1 MTKAYNKKIF
11 WVEPKK
17 EQIISMN
24 VCAYKMASNQQ
35 EMQVD
40 WKQRGKMVKHAKFT
54 NNHLFSNEAQKNL
67 QMKLQS

>member
-1 MTKAYNKKIF
+1 MTKAYNKKTF

-24 VCAYKMASNQQ
+24 VRAYKMASNQQ

-40 WKQRGKMVKHAKFT
+40 WKQRGENGETCKIYK
-54 NNHLFSNEAQKNL
+54 
-67 QMKLQS
+67 